1 MDILVLQHIACEPPA
16 EYGTV
21 LTSRGHTLHPVEVD
35 EGEPLPDWRDYG
47 AIIAMG
53 GPMGVYEDDAY
64 PWLVAE
70 KQLIGDAV
78 RAGLPYFGAC
88 LGVQLLAA
96 ALGGRVYAGPTP
108 EVGILDVMRTED
120 GGSDPVAS
128 ILPERFKTLQWHGDT
143 FDLPEGGVSLFSS
156 PMYANQGFRFGEVAY
171 GVQFHLEVDAALADE
186 WSRIPAYKT
195 AAENVLGPG
204 GLDQLLNG
212 VAENADRML
221 PHARTLID
229 AWLDHV
235 IEYGHS

>member
-53 GPMGVYEDDAY
+53 GPMGAYEDDAY

-70 KQLIGDAV
+70 KQLIGEAV

-96 ALGGRVYAGPTP
+96 ALGARVYAGPTP

>member
-96 ALGGRVYAGPTP
+96 ALGARVYAGPTP

>member
-21 LTSRGHTLHPVEVD
+21 LTSRGHILHPVEVD

-47 AIIAMG
+47 AIVAMG

-64 PWLVAE
+64 PWLVEE
-70 KQLIGDAV
+70 KRLIGDAV

-96 ALGGRVYAGPTP
+96 SLGARVYPGGTP

-143 FDLPEGGVSLFSS
+143 FDLPEGAVSLFSS
-156 PMYANQGFRFGEVAY
+156 PAYPNQGFRFGEVAY

-186 WSRIPAYKT
+186 WSHIPAYKT

-204 GLDQLLNG
+204 GLDQLLDG
-212 VAENADRML
+212 VAEHADRML

-235 IEYGHS
+235 LEYGRS